1 MLRGAVGGGGL
12 IMLFYIANFLWTGPG
27 GGAGVQKLGP
37 VVFGGIRQIIIV
49 RLWLRSHIGHILR
62 QIKQNKSSLTFD

>member
-12 IMLFYIANFLWTGPG
+12 ITLFYIANFLWTGP

-62 QIKQNKSSLTFD
+62 RIEQNKSSLTFD